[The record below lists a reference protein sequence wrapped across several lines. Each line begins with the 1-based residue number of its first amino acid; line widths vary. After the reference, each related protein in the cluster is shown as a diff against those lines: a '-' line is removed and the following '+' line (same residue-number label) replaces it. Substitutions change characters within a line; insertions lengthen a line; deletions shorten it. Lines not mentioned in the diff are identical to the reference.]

1 MSPAWI
7 IGIGAIGAS
16 LYWLVLVGYRLIL
29 SLKALQA
36 AAVPLQASMSLLA
49 EPLEREF
56 TAAKNTTAAD
66 LSDVLVARRKRERAK
81 QDASEARRNRLIA
94 RLDHMNIDK
103 R

>member
-36 AAVPLQASMSLLA
+36 AAVPLQASMNLLA

-81 QDASEARRNRLIA
+81 QDAEEARMNRLIA

>member
-7 IGIGAIGAS
+7 IGICAIGAS

-36 AAVPLQASMSLLA
+36 AAVPLQASMNLLA

-81 QDASEARRNRLIA
+81 QDAEEARRNRLIA

>member
-16 LYWLVLVGYRLIL
+16 LYWLVLVGYRLVL
-29 SLKALQA
+29 SLKALKA
-36 AAVPLQASMSLLA
+36 AAVPLQASMNLLA

-56 TAAKNTTAAD
+56 TPAKNTTAAD

>member
-1 MSPAWI
+1 MSPVWI
-7 IGIGAIGAS
+7 IGIGAISAS

-29 SLKALQA
+29 SLKALKA
-36 AAVPLQASMSLLA
+36 SAVPLQASMNLLA

-56 TAAKNTTAAD
+56 TAARNTTAAD
-66 LSDVLVARRKRERAK
+66 LSDVLGARRKRERAK
-81 QDASEARRNRLIA
+81 QDAAQARRNRLIA

>member
-7 IGIGAIGAS
+7 IGICAIGAS

-36 AAVPLQASMSLLA
+36 AAVPLQASMNLLA

-81 QDASEARRNRLIA
+81 QDAAQARRNRLIA